1 MQDRARPRE
10 YHRDAASRF
19 RLLADIEPWPHLY
32 RHFRRLASLHEELA
46 AGTETPCVKEE
57 EPLSS

>member
-19 RLLADIEPWPHLY
+19 RLLADIEPWPNLH
-32 RHFRRLASLHEELA
+32 RHFRQLAAQHEELA
-46 AGTETPCVKEE
+46 ASAKTARVTEE
-57 EPLSS
+57 EPLSF